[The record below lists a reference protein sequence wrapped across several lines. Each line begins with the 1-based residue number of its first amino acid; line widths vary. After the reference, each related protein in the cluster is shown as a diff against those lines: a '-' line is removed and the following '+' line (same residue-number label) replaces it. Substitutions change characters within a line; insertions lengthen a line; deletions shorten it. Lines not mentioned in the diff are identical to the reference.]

1 MAPRRSALVQR
12 SSPQAIVN
20 ELTIRCAAG
29 SFDAEE
35 QAAATA
41 DAAATAKGA
50 LAVTLARAAEQGID
64 WALFLETARRNKLL
78 PLAYTRLSSLEPHG
92 DLIPPDVL
100 SHLESATYTSAVRN
114 AQLAEDLDEV
124 VAALHQADVEVIV
137 LKGGALAWT
146 VYADPAQRPMTDL
159 DLLVRPKQMTQAG
172 VVLDAIGF
180 HLSGSP
186 ANRMLPFQQQFG
198 GGIDRQRSR
207 YGRIMRL
214 DVQHHLVGVDFVRH
228 AFPVDTDALWAAARP
243 LPLRRS
249 QALQLA
255 PEDMLL
261 HLCLHPALHDGYA
274 GPLLW
279 YVDMDN
285 VIRANTKD
293 NADPFWARFVER
305 ATRFR
310 VRTVAAYSLAASRR
324 LVDTPVPDAVFQ
336 ALAPDRL
343 WLAALRRH
351 GLHALVPL
359 DAETALQDSPKPPGI
374 RQTALY
380 VALMDRPSDVGGM
393 VRAIL
398 FPGREWLA
406 VRYGLTTLAQIRRH
420 RFTHP
425 FRVARALLRSL
436 HSPLIQSSLE

>member
-1 MAPRRSALVQR
+1 MKVAL
-12 SSPQAIVN
+12 
-20 ELTIRCAAG
+20 
-29 SFDAEE
+29 
-35 QAAATA
+35 AAA
-41 DAAATAKGA
+41 
-50 LAVTLARAAEQGID
+50 LARAAEQGID

-78 PLAYTRLSSLEPHG
+78 PLAYTRLSNLEPHDG
-92 DLIPPDVL
+92 LVPADVL
-100 SHLESATYTSAVRN
+100 SHLESASYTSAVRN
-114 AQLAEDLDEV
+114 AQLVEELDEV

-159 DLLVRPKQMTQAG
+159 DLLVRPEQVTQAG
-172 VVLDAIGF
+172 VALDAIGF

-186 ANRMLPFQQQFG
+186 ESRLLPFQQQFG

-207 YGRIMRL
+207 YGRIVRL

-243 LPLRRS
+243 LPLHRS

-285 VIRANTKD
+285 VMRANAKD
-293 NADPFWARFVER
+293 DADPFWTRFVER

-310 VRTVAAYSLAASRR
+310 VRTVAAYGLAAARR
-324 LVDTPVPDAVFQ
+324 LVGAPVPDVVLE
-336 ALAPDRL
+336 ALTPDRP
-343 WLAALRRH
+343 WLAALRRR
-351 GLHALVPL
+351 GLHGLVPL
-359 DAETALQDSPKPPGI
+359 DAETALQGAPKPPGI
-374 RQTALY
+374 RQMALY
-380 VALMDRPSDVGGM
+380 VALMDCPSDVGGM

-406 VRYGLTTLAQIRRH
+406 VRYGLTTPAQIRRH

-425 FRVARALLRSL
+425 LRVARALLRSL